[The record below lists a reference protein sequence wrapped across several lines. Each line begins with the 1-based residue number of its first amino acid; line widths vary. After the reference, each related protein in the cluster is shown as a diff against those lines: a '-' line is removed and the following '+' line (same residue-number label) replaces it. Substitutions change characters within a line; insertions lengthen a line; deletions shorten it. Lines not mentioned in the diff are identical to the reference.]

1 MAVILDMIR
10 NGSNKKN
17 VDLYKVTGEHK
28 YKLESPT
35 FCVARF
41 KNDYAKSEYLQETNF
56 LIFDIDDL
64 KENVDVIKDEFKKS
78 KEVFSTFKSF
88 SGNGL
93 YVIYVFSESVR
104 SAEQYKQNY
113 RYYAKK
119 IFYDY
124 GVKVD
129 GQAKDVRRL
138 VTIPCDKDIYVNFNA
153 KSIHPQLLVLEERKE
168 CQAGKLDLNL
178 VSEWFPTGVLGYA
191 DWFNLALGLAP
202 YGEAGKDLFVEISQ
216 RGHYNDSIGQIES
229 KFDNIAK
236 TTKVRSDRILTN
248 LGERYGKIRN

>member
-1 MAVILDMIR
+1 
-10 NGSNKKN
+10 
-17 VDLYKVTGEHK
+17 
-28 YKLESPT
+28 
-35 FCVARF
+35 
-41 KNDYAKSEYLQETNF
+41 LQETNF

-153 KSIHPQLLVLEERKE
+153 KSIHPQPLVLEERKD

-202 YGEAGKDLFVEISQ
+202 YGEVGKDLFVEISQ

-236 TTKVRSDRILTN
+236 TTKVRSDRILIN
-248 LGERYGKIRN
+248 LGERYGQIRN